1 MPDAA
6 GWSGSRVGHSG
17 TRAGASRGSGLS
29 GPTSA
34 SGSIWGSSE
43 CTSPRRYRARRSRRT
58 YSCACTASSRNGEID
73 VLRGAELT
81 WKLAAVAALVIATPL
96 SAQKRPHLDVM
107 PPAQNA
113 WADDAPWVSSS
124 GLLLD
129 AAMRDLLANGF
140 PARLHYRLERW
151 VSGRWFDDLKAAVEW
166 DVVLKYDVL
175 GKKYQ
180 AVRVVDR
187 KSQSLGEYA
196 GVDDAANAVEAAYKV
211 AIPLP
216 KKGQRGY
223 YNLLLDV
230 ETLSLTD
237 LDEVQRWLRGE
248 LKPAVSGKKNPGTA
262 VGRGIR
268 TLVVRLLGGEK
279 RHYEARTGTFRP

>member
-1 MPDAA
+1 MIRRIAVALAIGLAA
-6 GWSGSRVGHSG
+6 AVP
-17 TRAGASRGSGLS
+17 AGAQKVRV
-29 GPTSA
+29 
-34 SGSIWGSSE
+34 
-43 CTSPRRYRARRSRRT
+43 
-58 YSCACTASSRNGEID
+58 D
-73 VLRGAELT
+73 VLA
-81 WKLAAVAALVIATPL
+81 
-96 SAQKRPHLDVM
+96 
-107 PPAQNA
+107 PPQNA
-113 WADDAPWVSSS
+113 WADDVPSVSSA
-124 GLLLD
+124 GLLSD

-151 VSGRWFDDLKAAVEW
+151 ASGRWFDDLKAAFEW
-166 DVVLKYDVL
+166 DVILKYDVL

-180 AVRVVDR
+180 VVRVVNR
-187 KSQSLGEYA
+187 KSESLGEYVA
-196 GVDDAANAVEAAYKV
+196 VDDAENAVGAPYRV
-211 AIPLP
+211 GISLP

-262 VGRGIR
+262 VGRGLR

>member
-1 MPDAA
+1 MSRSQSPA
-6 GWSGSRVGHSG
+6 RVG
-17 TRAGASRGSGLS
+17 
-29 GPTSA
+29 
-34 SGSIWGSSE
+34 
-43 CTSPRRYRARRSRRT
+43 
-58 YSCACTASSRNGEID
+58 
-73 VLRGAELT
+73 VKLT
-81 WKLAAVAALVIATPL
+81 LPFVIAIVLAIASPL
-96 SAQKRPHLDVM
+96 DAQKVRLEVL

-113 WADDAPWVSSS
+113 WGEKPPWISSA
-124 GLLLD
+124 GLLAD

-151 VSGRWFDDLKAAVEW
+151 SSGRWFDDLKAASEW
-166 DVVLKYDVL
+166 DVILKYDVL

-180 AVRVVDR
+180 VVRVVSN
-187 KSQSLGEYA
+187 KPQSLGDYPV
-196 GVDDAANAVEAAYKV
+196 VDSADHAVEAPYEV
-211 AIPLP
+211 AISLP

-230 ETLSLTD
+230 ETLSLSD

-262 VGRGIR
+262 LGRGVR